1 MENKEED
8 KLLISKVIDK
18 IEFSKIKNKI
28 ENSNFLDI
36 YQLNL
41 IDKFL
46 KSQKNKNHM
55 FYGGFE
61 NAERKILL
69 IYPDKLEEIIKN
81 KQYDFNDVI
90 NIIRITLPKEMQR
103 EYTHRNYLGALM
115 KLGIKR
121 EKVGDI
127 LVDNKGANIIVL
139 SEITKFLLNS
149 LPELTRFSKAKIEK
163 VKIEDI
169 RELEIQTEEVKIIVP
184 SMRLDN
190 IVSELARCSRNQANE
205 IINQERVL
213 INFEINTKIS
223 KEIKQQDVIT
233 IRGKGRFTIKQIIGN
248 TKKDRIILNVEKFK

>member
-18 IEFSKIKNKI
+18 IEFSKTKNKI
-28 ENSNFLDI
+28 ENSNFLDL

-41 IDKFL
+41 IGKFL
-46 KSQKNKNHM
+46 KSQKNKNYI

-61 NAERKILL
+61 EAERKILL
-69 IYPDKLEEIIKN
+69 TYPEKLEELVIDK
-81 KQYDFNDVI
+81 KYEFNDII
-90 NIIRITLPKEMQR
+90 NIIRITLPKEMQGK
-103 EYTHRNYLGALM
+103 YSHRNYLGALM

-121 EKVGDI
+121 EKIGDI
-127 LVDNKGANIIVL
+127 LVDNTGADIVIL

-149 LPELTRFSKAKIEK
+149 LPELTRFSKAIIEK
-163 VKIEDI
+163 IKIEDI
-169 RELEIQTEEVKIIVP
+169 RKIQIQTEEIKIIVP

-233 IRGKGRFTIKQIIGN
+233 IRSKGRFIIKQILGN

>member
-18 IEFSKIKNKI
+18 IEFSKTKNKI

-127 LVDNKGANIIVL
+127 LVDNKGADIIVL

-169 RELEIQTEEVKIIVP
+169 RELEIQTEEVKIIVS

-233 IRGKGRFTIKQIIGN
+233 IRGKGRFIIKQILGN